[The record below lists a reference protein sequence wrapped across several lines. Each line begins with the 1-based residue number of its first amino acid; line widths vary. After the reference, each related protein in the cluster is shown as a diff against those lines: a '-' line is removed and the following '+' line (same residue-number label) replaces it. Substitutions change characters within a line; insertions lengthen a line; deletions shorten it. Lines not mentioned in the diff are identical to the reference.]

1 MTPSAARSRF
11 LAPPRHIA
19 SVRQSASRGYS
30 LLELL
35 VTMGVLAILTGTAFL
50 GYRSNRLQ
58 INNAQRL
65 VMGTLRG
72 ARANAISKSVHFAV
86 NFAASDHLLVQRMVY
101 DGSAWQVD
109 PANVRTVAIPSPAY
123 LASTAVGTRVE
134 FDSRGVAVNLSVP
147 QPIELRDSFGVSKS
161 VQAWPSGE
169 IQ

>member
-1 MTPSAARSRF
+1 MTPSAARSRP
-11 LAPPRHIA
+11 LAPPRHGG
-19 SVRQSASRGYS
+19 SVQESASGGYS

-65 VMGTLRG
+65 VIGTLRG
-72 ARANAISKSVHFAV
+72 ARASAISKSVHFTV
-86 NFAASDHLLVQRMVY
+86 KFAASDRLLVQRMVRD
-101 DGSAWQVD
+101 DGGWQVD
-109 PANVRTVAIPSPAY
+109 PASVRTVPIPAPAY
-123 LASTAVGTRVE
+123 VSSTAVGTRVE
-134 FDSRGVAVNLSVP
+134 FDSRGIAINLSAP
-147 QPIELRDSFGVSKS
+147 QQIELRDSFGVSKS

>member
-1 MTPSAARSRF
+1 MKPPAACSRPSV
-11 LAPPRHIA
+11 PTRHTGY
-19 SVRQSASRGYS
+19 VRQSVSRGYS

-35 VTMGVLAILTGTAFL
+35 VTMAVLAVLTGTAFL

-72 ARANAISKSVHFAV
+72 ARASAISKSVHFSVA
-86 NFAASDHLLVQRMVY
+86 FAAGDRVLVQRMAY
-101 DGSAWQVD
+101 NNGGWQVD
-109 PANVRTVAIPSPAY
+109 PADVRTVPIPAPAY
-123 LASTAVGTRVE
+123 VSSTAVGTRVE
-134 FDSRGVAVNLSVP
+134 FDSRGVAVNLSTP
-147 QPIELRDSFGVSKS
+147 QQIELRDSFGVSKS